1 VARLFIDS
9 NVFLYAIG
17 APSPY
22 RESCRAVLA
31 AAGEGDLDAVTS
43 SEVLQELLHVRSR
56 RLGMADATSAVRQA
70 TALVSDVL
78 PVTSVDVLDACD
90 LLEQLPLLQARDALH
105 VAVMRSAG
113 ITRLISIDQ
122 GFDAVPGIE
131 RVDPQR
137 ALVG

>member
-1 VARLFIDS
+1 MARLFIDS

-22 RESCRAVLA
+22 RESCRTVLTAVGD
-31 AAGEGDLDAVTS
+31 GELDAVTS

-56 RLGMADATSAVRQA
+56 RFGTADATSAVRQA
-70 TALVSDVL
+70 AALVSDVL
-78 PVTSVDVLDACD
+78 PVTSADVLDACD
-90 LLEQLPLLQARDALH
+90 LLEQLPHLQARDALH

-113 ITRLISIDQ
+113 ITRLVSVDQ

-131 RVDPQR
+131 RVGPQQ